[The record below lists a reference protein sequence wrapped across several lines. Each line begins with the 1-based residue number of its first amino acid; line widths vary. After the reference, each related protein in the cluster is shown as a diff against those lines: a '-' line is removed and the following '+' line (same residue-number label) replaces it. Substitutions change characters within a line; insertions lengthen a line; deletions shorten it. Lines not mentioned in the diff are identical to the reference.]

1 MTESVCLVWFEPV
14 GCDPLKCIPNATPVF
29 LKLIISL
36 QFVKQQSDREIV
48 TKIKTLQNTE
58 LSRLS
63 WSSLLFNI
71 LWRAPLFF
79 VQLILKEFS
88 QEQNI

>member
-1 MTESVCLVWFEPV
+1 M
-14 GCDPLKCIPNATPVF
+14 GCSPLECVPTATPVF

-48 TKIKTLQNTE
+48 TKIKTLQNKE

-63 WSSLLFNI
+63 WSSLLFYI
-71 LWRAPLFF
+71 LWRTPLFF
-79 VQLILKEFS
+79 VQLILQEFS

>member
-1 MTESVCLVWFEPV
+1 M
-14 GCDPLKCIPNATPVF
+14 GCGPLKGIPNATPVF

-63 WSSLLFNI
+63 WSSLLFYI
-71 LWRAPLFF
+71 LWRTPLFF
-79 VQLILKEFS
+79 VQLILQEFS

>member
-1 MTESVCLVWFEPV
+1 M
-14 GCDPLKCIPNATPVF
+14 GCGPLKCIPNATPVF

-36 QFVKQQSDREIV
+36 RFVKQQSGREIV

-63 WSSLLFNI
+63 WSSLLFYI
-71 LWRAPLFF
+71 LWRTPLFF
-79 VQLILKEFS
+79 VQLILQEFS

>member
-1 MTESVCLVWFEPV
+1 MTEIVCLVWFEPV
-14 GCDPLKCIPNATPVF
+14 GCGLLKCIPNATPVF

-48 TKIKTLQNTE
+48 TKTKTLQNTE

-63 WSSLLFNI
+63 WSSLLFYI
-71 LWRAPLFF
+71 LWRTPLFF
-79 VQLILKEFS
+79 VQLILQEFS